1 MHARGFSSCLCT
13 NDFLIVSVA
22 QALSTSSWW
31 LPIQMLIRVNLRL
44 IPQVP
49 QAQYPSNRICSLLP
63 GLCIL
68 PSLVVTCHPR
78 IHLWPPL
85 PYPPCPVSTRS
96 CCFCSLIFFPVCPL
110 PIPLPTC
117 HTCSN
122 LSSLTS
128 GLSTELLTWSSSWSI
143 FAWCLS
149 CVHFPEWYR

>member
-128 GLSTELLTWSSSWSI
+128 GLSTELLTWSSSSSI

-149 CVHFPEWYR
+149 CVHFPEWCQ